1 MTLIQ
6 STLSL
11 SSDDDFSMG
20 PEAKRRSKVGT
31 AIFPQI
37 STLTPFDQSSSSTT
51 SSSAVSKSQKK
62 PYTRKSKFNKRRT
75 EEERD
80 AAKPL
85 DYNHLVEEI
94 KVACTICMGGAQ
106 VDALPNW
113 EQEKVS
119 DF

>member
-1 MTLIQ
+1 
-6 STLSL
+6 
-11 SSDDDFSMG
+11 MG
-20 PEAKRRSKVGT
+20 PEAKRRSTVGT

-37 STLTPFDQSSSSTT
+37 GTLAPFDQVA
-51 SSSAVSKSQKK
+51 SSATGSNPVSKTQKK
-62 PYTRKSKFNKRRT
+62 PYSRKSKFNKRRT

-94 KVACTICMGGAQ
+94 KVACTICMGGAR

-119 DF
+119 DFWQ